1 MSFDKKLQRAYKL
14 KCKLESRT
22 RGTPMEVSESKGLY
36 HITKNQ
42 KEINFDVIAH
52 YKE

>member
-1 MSFDKKLQRAYKL
+1 MSFDKKLQRAY
-14 KCKLESRT
+14 KLESRT

-42 KEINFDVIAH
+42 KEINFNVIAH